1 MGNTELLMWKKR
13 VSKLNM
19 TKQEKCEDLKKN
31 KVAHKQLKELKKKK
45 CVRLSSFMTSSK
57 EKELMHR
64 DPSSYYKYLIEKGK
78 QSSDALIRKKL
89 RKERRRKEKCAE
101 KKESSKTN
109 KVVKKTPVKKVTKKT
124 PVKKVTKKTPVKK
137 VTKKTPVKKVTKK
150 TPTKK
155 VTTKT
160 PCVKILK
167 GSQKGATNELV
178 IHVSTTLMKTL
189 DVKSGDKLFMKK

>member
-1 MGNTELLMWKKR
+1 MGNTELREWKRR

-19 TKQEKCEDLKKN
+19 TKQEKHDDLKKN
-31 KVAHKQLKELKKKK
+31 KVAYKQLKDLKKKK
-45 CVRLSSFMTSSK
+45 CMRLSSFMTSSK

-78 QSSDALIRKKL
+78 QSSDALIRKKM

-101 KKESSKTN
+101 KKESSKSK

-137 VTKKTPVKKVTKK
+137 VVKKVTKK
-150 TPTKK
+150 TPVKK
-155 VTTKT
+155 A
-160 PCVKILK
+160 PCVKVLK
-167 GSQKGATNELV
+167 GTQKGSTNELV
-178 IHVSTTLMKTL
+178 IHVSTKLMKTL
-189 DVKSGDKLFMKK
+189 NVKSGDKLFMKK